1 MIPASVELDRAHFLA
16 VDWSGALSGERKK
29 IWIAEASGG
38 KLLRLEDGF
47 SRVEICD
54 YLAERAQ
61 RDPPIV
67 VGLDFAFSFPAGY
80 LQERGVQ
87 TGPALWATASQ
98 DGETWLRQ
106 CEPPFWGRPL
116 KGNPRLAYEFRAT
129 EVALMAK
136 HRGRPKSV
144 FQIGGAGAVGTGTVR
159 GLPFLLRLQ
168 RAGLAIWPFDDP
180 RLPMVIEIYPRLLTG
195 PLVKSSR
202 AGRTQIP
209 ERFRAGLTMDQF
221 ELVCGSEDALDAA
234 LSALEMD
241 RNRVSFAN
249 LPMPSMSER
258 LEGIIW
264 DPQSM
269 ATARSGSSRD

>member
-1 MIPASVELDRAHFLA
+1 MELDRAHFIA
-16 VDWSGALSGERKK
+16 VDWSGALTGERKK
-29 IWIAEASGG
+29 IWIAEAVGG
-38 KLLRLEDGF
+38 RLLRLEDGF

-54 YLAERAQ
+54 YLVERAQ

-80 LQERGVQ
+80 LQEGGIQ
-87 TGPALWATASQ
+87 SGPALWAAAYQ

-106 CEPPFWGRPL
+106 CEPPFWGRPG
-116 KGNPRLAYEFRAT
+116 KRNPRLAHEFRASEKT
-129 EVALMAK
+129 LVGK

-168 RAGLAIWPFDDP
+168 SAGLAIWPFDDP

-202 AGRTQIP
+202 SGRAQIP
-209 ERFRAGLTMDQF
+209 ARLRAGLTTEQF
-221 ELVCGSEDALDAA
+221 ERVCASEDALDAA

-241 RNRVSFAN
+241 RNRASFAS
-249 LPMPSMSER
+249 LPMPSVSER
-258 LEGIIW
+258 LEGMIW